1 MKKFLIIP
9 LLFFFSASI
18 YAQTPGKDQIGT
30 DIWKSEVYGGLT
42 VASNGWGFNVQYAKY
57 KTLKYR
63 HVFGLTYSNIKNYKE
78 YRSFNYFLQDASGF
92 YFGKVNSVLAF
103 RPYYGGKLNVFKKS
117 RDKGVDI
124 DWIWGVGVNLSAVK
138 PVYLKIR
145 KLNTTSGIL
154 VTTEEPYNAD
164 EHPIETIVG
173 RASFFKG
180 FGELKFA
187 PGIFVKTGA
196 FFDISKRSERVFG
209 LEVGV
214 QVDTYF
220 QRVEIM
226 NIENNEFI
234 YPAVYIN
241 VMFGKKFAKYGA
253 K

>member
-1 MKKFLIIP
+1 MKKLVII
-9 LLFFFSASI
+9 LLFMIFTLGAQ
-18 YAQTPGKDQIGT
+18 AQTPGNDQIGT
-30 DIWKSEVYGGLT
+30 EIWKSEIYGGLT
-42 VASNGWGFNVQYAKY
+42 VASNGWGANVQYATY
-57 KTLKYR
+57 KSLKYR
-63 HVFGLTYSNIKNYKE
+63 HVYGLTYSNIKNYKE
-78 YRSFNYFLQDASGF
+78 YKSFNYFLQDASGF

-103 RPYYGGKLNVFKKS
+103 RPYYGGKLNVFKKT
-117 RDKGVDI
+117 RDKGVNI

-145 KLNTTSGIL
+145 KFQNGIS

-187 PGIFVKTGA
+187 PGIFLKTGA
-196 FFDISKRSERVFG
+196 FFDIAKNSERVFG

-226 NIENNEFI
+226 NIDNNEFI
-234 YPAVYIN
+234 YPAVYLNI
-241 VMFGKKFAKYGA
+241 MFGKKFAKYGV